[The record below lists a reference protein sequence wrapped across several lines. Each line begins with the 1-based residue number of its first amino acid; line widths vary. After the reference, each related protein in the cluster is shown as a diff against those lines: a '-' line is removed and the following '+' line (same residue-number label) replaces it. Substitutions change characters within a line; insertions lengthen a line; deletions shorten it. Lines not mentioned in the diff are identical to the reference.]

1 MTSNPRTGALPRR
14 IAAVAGL
21 MALVIPLSACGT
33 RESSDQIAAAD
44 GSAIHQVS
52 AAESGATAGTNTGA
66 PTGAATDTGAVAAA
80 PVAATG
86 GTAAAPAAGAATTT
100 TQAVSAKGTAAGG
113 TATAGGTTAGTKA
126 SSAKSSAA
134 VPTGGATVPTGA
146 DAPCTKALGPVVIG
160 QTSPSS
166 GIIGAS
172 TFNMRAG
179 LALWARAVNAAG
191 GVQCHP
197 VQLYQMD
204 DAADPAR
211 VTSNLDDL
219 VNNKHAIA
227 IVGAGV
233 PTTFAAAKRFA
244 EQNKVPFVGGDMI
257 EAGWFSSPWI
267 FPQGGGP
274 LAAYAGATKEAAE
287 KAGTKKVG
295 LIYCVEAAICGTI
308 NENFEAMA
316 KASGLEVVLRKV
328 SSITSP
334 DYTAECQA
342 LKAAG
347 AQAVF
352 VALEGSGDARF
363 ARSCLSLGYAPPAAT
378 SALSVSAEAALDPNF
393 RKLGVFLG
401 TGNAPYQADDTPGG
415 RLFTAAYDTFAPGSS
430 IDQNTI
436 SQWTSGKLF
445 EKAVANVFQ
454 EARSGPITREMVL
467 DGLWKM
473 KNEKLNGLTPGV
485 TFNENA
491 PPKQNDCYA
500 LLNLTP
506 TGYTAPKGSKFD
518 CFAGLPKGF

>member
-1 MTSNPRTGALPRR
+1 MTPTTRR
-14 IAAVAGL
+14 ITRGRLAAVAGL
-21 MALVIPLSACGT
+21 LAIVVPLSGCGT
-33 RESSDQIAAAD
+33 RMSSEAIEAAD
-44 GSAIHQVS
+44 GSALQ
-52 AAESGATAGTNTGA
+52 GA
-66 PTGAATDTGAVAAA
+66 
-80 PVAATG
+80 AATG
-86 GTAAAPAAGAATTT
+86 ATGLGADPGVIAPGAVDTGIVAPSGTAATGATGAGSSATGPTEAAGTSATGT
-100 TQAVSAKGTAAGG
+100 TAAGT
-113 TATAGGTTAGTKA
+113 TATATKGG
-126 SSAKSSAA
+126 AA
-134 VPTGGATVPTGA
+134 PGATVATGPN
-146 DAPCTKALGPVVIG
+146 APCKQSLTPVVIG

-211 VTSNLDDL
+211 VTSNLNEL
-219 VNNKHAIA
+219 VNNKKAIA

-233 PTTFAAAKRFA
+233 PTTFSAAKRFA

-257 EAGWFSSPWI
+257 EAPWFSSQYF

-274 LAAYAGATKEAAE
+274 LAAYAGATKEAAL

-316 KASGLEVVLRKV
+316 EISGLEVVLRKV

-347 AQAVF
+347 AEAVF

-401 TGNAPYQADDTPGG
+401 TGNAPYQANDTVGG
-415 RLFTAAYDTFAPGSS
+415 KAFKAAYDRFAPGSS

-445 EKAVANVFQ
+445 EKAIANVF
-454 EARSGPITREMVL
+454 EKARSGPITRDMLFE
-467 DGLWKM
+467 GLWM
-473 KNEKLNGLTPGV
+473 IKNEKLDGLAPGIS
-485 TFNENA
+485 FNKQA
-491 PPKQNDCYA
+491 PPTQNDCYA

-506 TGYTAPKGSKFD
+506 NGYTAPKGSKFE
-518 CFAGLPKGF
+518 CFKGLPRGF

>member
-1 MTSNPRTGALPRR
+1 MSHHLRTGAVPGRV
-14 IAAVAGL
+14 AAGL
-21 MALVIPLSACGT
+21 LALVIPLAGCGT
-33 RESSDQIAAAD
+33 RMSDDKIAAAD
-44 GSAIHQVS
+44 GTAIQ
-52 AAESGATAGTNTGA
+52 AAAVRDATTADAA
-66 PTGAATDTGAVAAA
+66 PTAPGAVAAPVSA
-80 PVAATG
+80 PAAGAVAVPAAAAAAPAAAATG
-86 GTAAAPAAGAATTT
+86 TAPAAGAAT
-100 TQAVSAKGTAAGG
+100 ARS
-113 TATAGGTTAGTKA
+113 ATARGSTTAG
-126 SSAKSSAA
+126 AKSATATTSAA
-134 VPTGGATVPTGA
+134 GAVAATGPN
-146 DAPCTKALGPVVIG
+146 APCLKLLDPVVLG

-191 GVQCHP
+191 GIQCHP

-211 VTSNLDDL
+211 VTSNLNDL

-233 PTTFAAAKRFA
+233 PTTFSAARRFA

-257 EAGWFSSPWI
+257 EAPWFASPWF

-363 ARSCLSLGYAPPAAT
+363 ARSCLSLGYSPPSAT
-378 SALSVSAEAALDPNF
+378 SALAVSAEAALDPNF

-401 TGNAPYQADDTPGG
+401 TGNAPYQADDTLGG
-415 RLFTAAYDTFAPGSS
+415 RLFKAAYDKFAPGSS
-430 IDQNTI
+430 LDQNTI
-436 SQWTSGKLF
+436 GQWTSGKLF
-445 EKAVANVFQ
+445 EKAIANVYEQ
-454 EARSGPITREMVL
+454 ARTGPITRQMLL
-467 DGLWKM
+467 DGLWMM
-473 KNEKLNGLTPGV
+473 KNEKLDGLAPGV
-485 TFNENA
+485 TFNKNA
-491 PPKQNDCYA
+491 PPTANNCYA
-500 LLNLTP
+500 LLNLT
-506 TGYTAPKGSKFD
+506 TAGYSAPKGSKFF
-518 CFAGLPKGF
+518 CFPSLPKGF

>member
-1 MTSNPRTGALPRR
+1 MTPTTRRTSGKGTRSR
-14 IAAVAGL
+14 MVAVAGL
-21 MALVIPLSACGT
+21 LALVVPLSGCGT
-33 RESSDQIAAAD
+33 RMSEEKIAAAD
-44 GSAIHQVS
+44 GSAISSQ
-52 AAESGATAGTNTGA
+52 GATGDASAVGADPSVIA
-66 PTGAATDTGAVAAA
+66 PTTTDPGATGAVGAVPGAPATGVVPGAPATGGAAA
-80 PVAATG
+80 TGTNAGGTKAGGAAAGATG
-86 GTAAAPAAGAATTT
+86 GTAPA
-100 TQAVSAKGTAAGG
+100 AAGG
-113 TATAGGTTAGTKA
+113 
-126 SSAKSSAA
+126 AA
-134 VPTGGATVPTGA
+134 AA
-146 DAPCTKALGPVVIG
+146 CTQVLAPVVIG

-179 LALWARAVNAAG
+179 MALWARAVNARG

-211 VTSNLDDL
+211 VTSNLNEM
-219 VNNKHAIA
+219 VNNKKAIA

-244 EQNKVPFVGGDMI
+244 EQNKVPFVGGDLI
-257 EAGWFSSPWI
+257 EAPWYASQYF

-274 LAAYAGATKEAAE
+274 LAAYAGATKEAAL
-287 KAGTKKVG
+287 KANTKKVG
-295 LIYCVEAAICGTI
+295 LVYCVEAAICGTI

-347 AQAVF
+347 AEAVF

-363 ARSCLSLGYAPPAAT
+363 ARSCLSLGYAPPSAT

-393 RKLGVFLG
+393 RKLGVYLG
-401 TGNAPYQADDTPGG
+401 TGTAPYQANDTVGG
-415 RLFTAAYDTFAPGSS
+415 KEFKAAYDRFAPGSS

-436 SQWTSGKLF
+436 SQWASGRLF
-445 EKAVANVFQ
+445 EKAIANVF
-454 EARSGPITREMVL
+454 EKARGGAITREL
-467 DGLWKM
+467 LFEGLWM
-473 KNEKLNGLTPGV
+473 IKNEKLDGLAPSI
-485 TFNENA
+485 TFNKNA
-491 PPKQNDCYA
+491 PPTQNDCYA
-500 LLNLTP
+500 LLNLT
-506 TGYTAPKGSKFD
+506 TEGYTAPKGSRFE
-518 CFAGLPKGF
+518 CFKGLPKGF

>member
-1 MTSNPRTGALPRR
+1 MTTIRPRVGSSGR
-14 IAAVAGL
+14 IAAIAGL
-21 MALVIPLSACGT
+21 LALVIPLSGCGT
-33 RESSDQIAAAD
+33 RMSSEQIAAAD
-44 GSAIHQVS
+44 GSAISSQ
-52 AAESGATAGTNTGA
+52 AATGDTAALGADPGVIAPTTTGTTATGPAPAGTTATGTAAGATGGAAAAGAANTTAAGAGATTKGGKTATGATAG
-66 PTGAATDTGAVAAA
+66 GAATGAN
-80 PVAATG
+80 
-86 GTAAAPAAGAATTT
+86 
-100 TQAVSAKGTAAGG
+100 
-113 TATAGGTTAGTKA
+113 
-126 SSAKSSAA
+126 
-134 VPTGGATVPTGA
+134 
-146 DAPCTKALGPVVIG
+146 APCTQTLAPVVLG

-211 VTSNLDDL
+211 VTSNLNDL
-219 VNNKHAIA
+219 VNNKKAIA

-233 PTTFAAAKRFA
+233 PTTFSAAKRFA

-257 EAGWFSSPWI
+257 EAPWFSSPWF

-274 LAAYAGATKEAAE
+274 LAAYAGATKEAAA
-287 KAGTKKVG
+287 KAGSKKVG

-347 AQAVF
+347 ADAVF

-363 ARSCLSLGYAPPAAT
+363 ARSCLSLGYAPPSAT

-393 RKLGVFLG
+393 RKLGVYLG
-401 TGNAPYQADDTPGG
+401 TGNAPYQASDTVGG
-415 RLFTAAYDTFAPGSS
+415 KAFHAAYDRFAAGSS

-445 EKAVANVFQ
+445 EKAIEKVFQ
-454 EARSGPITREMVL
+454 KARSGPITREL
-467 DGLWKM
+467 LLEGLWQI
-473 KNEKLNGLTPGV
+473 KNEKLDGLAPGI
-485 TFNENA
+485 TFNKNA
-491 PPKQNDCYA
+491 PPNPNDCYA
-500 LLNLTP
+500 LLNLT
-506 TGYTAPKGSKFD
+506 TSGYTAPKGSKFE
-518 CFAGLPKGF
+518 CFSGLPKGF

>member
-1 MTSNPRTGALPRR
+1 MTSIIRTRSRR
-14 IAAVAGL
+14 VVAVAGL
-21 MALVIPLSACGT
+21 MAVVIPLSGCGT
-33 RESSDQIAAAD
+33 RMSDDKIAAAD
-44 GSAIHQVS
+44 GSAIQ
-52 AAESGATAGTNTGA
+52 AAAVRDVTTAGADSGTTTAA
-66 PTGAATDTGAVAAA
+66 PTETGAVAA
-80 PVAATG
+80 PVAAG
-86 GTAAAPAAGAATTT
+86 SAPAAGTTAATGTTASSTTATTT
-100 TQAVSAKGTAAGG
+100 AAGTAPA
-113 TATAGGTTAGTKA
+113 ATGTTAGAKA
-126 SSAKSSAA
+126 TTAKSSSGAA
-134 VPTGGATVPTGA
+134 STGSTAATGA
-146 DAPCTKALGPVVIG
+146 NAPCLKVLDPVVIG

-179 LALWARAVNAAG
+179 LALWAQAVNAAG

-211 VTSNLDDL
+211 VTSNLNDL

-233 PTTFAAAKRFA
+233 PTTFSAAKRFG

-257 EAGWFSSPWI
+257 EAPWFSSPWF

-274 LAAYAGATKEAAE
+274 LAAYAGATKEAAA

-308 NENFEAMA
+308 NQNFEAMA
-316 KASGLEVVLRKV
+316 KAGGLEVVLRKV

-347 AQAVF
+347 ARAVF

-363 ARSCLSLGYAPPAAT
+363 ARSCLSLGYAPPSAT

-401 TGNAPYQADDTPGG
+401 TGNAPYQASDTIGG
-415 RLFTAAYDTFAPGSS
+415 RLFRAAYDKFAPGSS
-430 IDQNTI
+430 LDQNTI

-445 EKAVANVFQ
+445 EKAIANVYQ
-454 EARSGPITREMVL
+454 KARSGPITRDLLLE
-467 DGLWKM
+467 GLWM
-473 KNEKLNGLTPGV
+473 IKNEKLDGLAPGI
-485 TFNENA
+485 TFNKNA
-491 PPKQNDCYA
+491 PPDANNCYA
-500 LLNLTP
+500 LLNLT
-506 TGYTAPKGSKFD
+506 TAGYTAPKGSTFE
-518 CFAGLPKGF
+518 CFPSLPKGF

>member
-1 MTSNPRTGALPRR
+1 MTPTTRR
-14 IAAVAGL
+14 ITRGRLAAVAGL
-21 MALVIPLSACGT
+21 LAIVVPLSGCGT
-33 RESSDQIAAAD
+33 RMSSEAIEAAD
-44 GSAIHQVS
+44 GSALQ
-52 AAESGATAGTNTGA
+52 GA
-66 PTGAATDTGAVAAA
+66 AATDATGLGADPGVIAPGAVDPGVVA
-80 PVAATG
+80 PSGTAATG
-86 GTAAAPAAGAATTT
+86 ATGAGSSATGATGATGTAATGTTAA
-100 TQAVSAKGTAAGG
+100 GTAA
-113 TATAGGTTAGTKA
+113 TGTKGGG
-126 SSAKSSAA
+126 AA
-134 VPTGGATVPTGA
+134 PGATVATGPN
-146 DAPCTKALGPVVIG
+146 APCKQSLTPVVIG

-211 VTSNLDDL
+211 VTSNLNDM
-219 VNNKHAIA
+219 VNNKKAIA

-233 PTTFAAAKRFA
+233 PTTFSAAKRFA

-257 EAGWFSSPWI
+257 EAPWFSSQYF

-274 LAAYAGATKEAAE
+274 LAAYAGATKEAAL

-295 LIYCVEAAICGTI
+295 LVYCVEAAICGTI

-347 AQAVF
+347 AEAVF

-401 TGNAPYQADDTPGG
+401 TGNAPYQANDTVGG
-415 RLFTAAYDTFAPGSS
+415 KAFKAAYDRFAPGSS

-445 EKAVANVFQ
+445 EKAIANVF
-454 EARSGPITREMVL
+454 EKARSGPITRDMLFE
-467 DGLWKM
+467 GLWM
-473 KNEKLNGLTPGV
+473 IKNEKLDGLAPGIS
-485 TFNENA
+485 FNKQA
-491 PPKQNDCYA
+491 PPTQNDCYA

-506 TGYTAPKGSKFD
+506 NGYTAPKGSKFE
-518 CFAGLPKGF
+518 CFKGLPRGF

>member
-1 MTSNPRTGALPRR
+1 MTLTPRPHLGKQFVRNRR
-14 IAAVAGL
+14 VAAVAGL
-21 MALVIPLSACGT
+21 LALVVPLSGCGT
-33 RESSDQIAAAD
+33 RMSSEAISAAD
-44 GSAIHQVS
+44 GSAISAQAANGAAGALTGDTGVIAPGAVDPS
-52 AAESGATAGTNTGA
+52 AAGLAAAPGT
-66 PTGAATDTGAVAAA
+66 TGAATTGGATTGTTGAAAA
-80 PVAATG
+80 AGPAAATG
-86 GTAAAPAAGAATTT
+86 AKTNSGAKSAAAGAAD
-100 TQAVSAKGTAAGG
+100 VSG
-113 TATAGGTTAGTKA
+113 
-126 SSAKSSAA
+126 
-134 VPTGGATVPTGA
+134 PN
-146 DAPCTKALGPVVIG
+146 APCKQTLAPVILG

-211 VTSNLDDL
+211 VTSNLNDM
-219 VNNKHAIA
+219 VNNKKAIA
-227 IVGAGV
+227 IVGAGI
-233 PTTFAAAKRFA
+233 PTTFSAAKRFA

-257 EAGWFSSPWI
+257 EAPWFSSQWF

-274 LAAYAGATKEAAE
+274 LAAYAGATKEAAL
-287 KAGTKKVG
+287 KANTKKVG

-316 KASGLEVVLRKV
+316 KASNLEVVLRKV

-347 AQAVF
+347 AEAVF

-363 ARSCLSLGYAPPAAT
+363 ARSCLSLGYAPPSAT

-393 RKLGVFLG
+393 RKLGVYLG
-401 TGNAPYQADDTPGG
+401 TGNAPYQANDNPGVKAF
-415 RLFTAAYDTFAPGSS
+415 RAAYDRFAPGSS

-445 EKAVANVFQ
+445 EKAIANVF
-454 EARSGPITREMVL
+454 EKARSGPITRDLLLE
-467 DGLWKM
+467 GLWM
-473 KNEKLNGLTPGV
+473 IKNEKLDGLAPGIS
-485 TFNENA
+485 FNKQA
-491 PPKQNDCYA
+491 PPDQNDCYA
-500 LLNLTP
+500 LLNLT
-506 TGYTAPKGSKFD
+506 TEGYTAPKGSKFE
-518 CFAGLPKGF
+518 CFKGLPKGF